1 MSHSYLQIDSKL
13 ANNISLIMT
22 DVDGTITDIL
32 GYVEAIAQ
40 SALRDLLD
48 NGIMVGFVS
57 GRTLPRL
64 DPIALDIG
72 INGPII
78 GENGGIVK
86 LRPAARLLNLG
97 YSREPALK
105 DMERLK
111 QAFPNAIMPTEDDV
125 DRKVDVGFKVQ
136 GVAPDEL
143 KKHLKDSELLDS
155 GYMLHL
161 IQKGVS
167 KGGTLKRILPS
178 IGGGKLS
185 PDQVM
190 VVGDSLTDIS
200 LFRVFPHS
208 VFILNNRISIADRVE
223 IEKAAEYM
231 SRLEFGAGFARVASH
246 ILKLRR

>member
-1 MSHSYLQIDSKL
+1 MSRSYLQIDSSL
-13 ANNISLIMT
+13 ANKVSLIMT

-32 GYVEAIAQ
+32 GYVEKIAQ
-40 SALRDLLD
+40 SALRDLID
-48 NGIMVGFVS
+48 SGITVGFVS

-64 DPIALDIG
+64 DPVALDIG

-78 GENGGIVK
+78 GENGGIAK
-86 LRPAARLLNLG
+86 LRTTGVLLNLG

-105 DMERLK
+105 DLERLK
-111 QAFPNAIMPTEDDV
+111 KHFPNAITQTEDDA

-136 GVAPDEL
+136 GIVPDEL

-155 GYMLHL
+155 GYMLHML
-161 IQKGVS
+161 QKGVS

-185 PDQVM
+185 PEQVL
-190 VVGDSLTDIS
+190 VIGDSLTDIS

-208 VFILNNRISIADRVE
+208 VFIRNDRISSADRVAME
-223 IEKAAEYM
+223 DAAEYV
-231 SRLEFGAGFARVASH
+231 SGLEFGAGFAMVARH
-246 ILKLRR
+246 ILKLRG

>member
-40 SALRDLLD
+40 SALRALIDD
-48 NGIMVGFVS
+48 GIMVGFVS

-86 LRPAARLLNLG
+86 LRPTGVLLNLG

-105 DMERLK
+105 DLERLK
-111 QAFPNAIMPTEDDV
+111 QMFPNTIVPTEDDI

-136 GVAPDEL
+136 GVATSEL
-143 KKHLKDSELLDS
+143 KKHLKESELLDS

-161 IQKGVS
+161 LQKGVS

-178 IGGGKLS
+178 LCDGKLS
-185 PDQVM
+185 PEQVL
-190 VVGDSLTDIS
+190 VLGDSLTDIS
-200 LFRVFPHS
+200 LFRAFPHS
-208 VFILNNRISIADRVE
+208 VFIRNNRLSSADRAAMDE
-223 IEKAAEYM
+223 TAEYV
-231 SRLEFGAGFARVASH
+231 SRLEFGAGFARVARH
-246 ILKLRR
+246 ILGLRR

>member
-1 MSHSYLQIDSKL
+1 
-13 ANNISLIMT
+13 MT

-64 DPIALDIG
+64 DPVALDIG

-86 LRPAARLLNLG
+86 LKATGVLLNLG

-105 DMERLK
+105 DLERLK
-111 QAFPNAIMPTEDDV
+111 KQFPNAIAPTEDDI

-136 GVAPDEL
+136 GVATSEL
-143 KKHLKDSELLDS
+143 RKHIKESELLDS

-161 IQKGVS
+161 LQKGVS

-178 IGGGKLS
+178 VCGGKLS

-223 IEKAAEYM
+223 IEKAAEYV
-231 SRLEFGAGFARVASH
+231 SGLEFGAGFARVARH
-246 ILKLRR
+246 ILGLRR

>member
-1 MSHSYLQIDSKL
+1 MAHSYLQIDSKL
-13 ANNISLIMT
+13 ANDIRLIMT

-40 SALRDLLD
+40 SALRALVDD
-48 NGIMVGFVS
+48 GIIVGFVS

-86 LRPAARLLNLG
+86 LRPTGVLLNLG

-105 DMERLK
+105 DLERLK
-111 QAFPNAIMPTEDDV
+111 QMFPNAIAPTEDDI

-136 GVAPDEL
+136 GVAASEL
-143 KKHLKDSELLDS
+143 KKHIKESELLDS

-161 IQKGVS
+161 LQKGVS
-167 KGGTLKRILPS
+167 KGGTLKRILPR
-178 IGGGKLS
+178 IGDGKLS
-185 PDQVM
+185 PEQVM
-190 VVGDSLTDIS
+190 VFGDSLTDIS
-200 LFRVFPHS
+200 LFRAFPHG
-208 VFILNNRISIADRVE
+208 VFIRNNRLPSADRAAME
-223 IEKAAEYM
+223 EAAEYV
-231 SRLEFGAGFARVASH
+231 SGLEFGAGFARVARH
-246 ILKLRR
+246 LLKMRS

>member
-13 ANNISLIMT
+13 ANDVHLIMT

-32 GYVEAIAQ
+32 GYVETAAQ
-40 SALRDLLD
+40 SALRALVDD
-48 NGIMVGFVS
+48 GITVGFVS

-86 LRPAARLLNLG
+86 LRPTGVLLNLG

-105 DMERLK
+105 DLERLK
-111 QAFPNAIMPTEDDV
+111 QLYPNAITPTEDDV

-136 GVAPDEL
+136 GVDTAEL
-143 KKHLKDSELLDS
+143 KKHLKESELLDS

-161 IQKGVS
+161 LQKGVS
-167 KGGTLKRILPS
+167 KGGTLKRILPQ
-178 IGGGKLS
+178 IGDGGLS
-185 PDQVM
+185 PEQVM
-190 VVGDSLTDIS
+190 VFGDSLTDIS
-200 LFRVFPHS
+200 LFRIFPHS
-208 VFILNNRISIADRVE
+208 VLIRNPRLSAMDRTAME
-223 IEKAAEYM
+223 DAAEYV
-231 SRLEFGAGFARVASH
+231 SRLEFGAGFARVVRH

>member
-1 MSHSYLQIDSKL
+1 MAHSYLQIDCKL
-13 ANNISLIMT
+13 ANNIRLIMT

-40 SALRDLLD
+40 SALRALVDD
-48 NGIMVGFVS
+48 GITVGFVS

-86 LRPAARLLNLG
+86 LRPTGVLLNLG

-111 QAFPNAIMPTEDDV
+111 KQFPNAIAPTEDDA
-125 DRKVDVGFKVQ
+125 DRLVDVGLKVQ
-136 GVAPDEL
+136 GVDTVEL
-143 KKHLKDSELLDS
+143 RKHIKESELLDS

-161 IQKGVS
+161 SQKGIS
-167 KGGTLKRILPS
+167 KGGTLKRILPR
-178 IGGGKLS
+178 IGDGSLS
-185 PDQVM
+185 PEQVM
-190 VVGDSLTDIS
+190 VFGDSLTDIS
-200 LFRVFPHS
+200 LFRIFPHS
-208 VFILNNRISIADRVE
+208 VLIRNPRLSAMDRTAME
-223 IEKAAEYM
+223 DAAEYV
-231 SRLEFGAGFARVASH
+231 SRLELGAGFARVARH
-246 ILKLRR
+246 ILGLRR